1 MQGINYEGM
10 TDEALRQLD
19 AECSEILG
27 RMKTRREEVAQELVR
42 RYGDLVGKCFAA
54 ADKQSGEMTIE
65 VGAVKLKA
73 KIDKEVKWD
82 SPALRAVAG
91 SMPWELAQ
99 QIFDIK
105 MAVPEKIY
113 TALTGTD
120 LKARITEARTV
131 KYGNLKITLE

>member
-1 MQGINYEGM
+1 MQEINYEGM
-10 TDEALRQLD
+10 PDEALRQLD
-19 AECSEILG
+19 AECVEILE
-27 RMKTRREEVAQELVR
+27 RMKARRDQVAQELVR
-42 RYGDLVGKCFAA
+42 RYGELANKRFAA
-54 ADKQSGEMTIE
+54 ADKQSGELTID
-65 VGAVKLKA
+65 VGSMKLKA
-73 KIDKEVKWD
+73 KIDKKVEWD

-105 MAVPEKIY
+105 MTVPERIY
-113 TALTGTD
+113 TALTDAD